1 MLEIKYNYPSFIDI
15 RPLDH
20 SWPVDIELDKID
32 GFVSIQGWICLTAEE
47 LRWLADLID
56 KMRQEN

>member
-1 MLEIKYNYPSFIDI
+1 MLEIKYDYPSFIDI
-15 RPLDH
+15 RSLDH

-32 GFVSIQGWICLTAEE
+32 RVVSIRGWICLTAEE